1 MSDRNPVLSRPE
13 PTATVG
19 APREGQGGGAGEH
32 GEAAHHRRDA
42 RPQPLPPGPPPPNP
56 LRVRDH
62 YAPSLEVLM
71 YAVRSGGM
79 WTGRQR
85 GVIRGGQ
92 EFGGTTST
100 RGTLIVRRDGQDAD
114 EPYFASH
121 AGAHGEILECGR
133 MGARQQLDVVNQE
146 IVGWC
151 CLGGVSLGLV
161 RKLYLLKSVM
171 SKESGAK
178 YWVPNKS
185 GTKMRPVK
193 VAGNLRAK

>member
-13 PTATVG
+13 PTATGG

-62 YAPSLEVLM
+62 YAPSLEVLT
-71 YAVRSGGM
+71 YAVRSGGIQTASVCGAPAHGGQYG

-146 IVGWC
+146 YRRLVLPGRSVTGVGPKIIPVEVCYVERKWC
-151 CLGGVSLGLV
+151 KILG
-161 RKLYLLKSVM
+161 
-171 SKESGAK
+171 A
-178 YWVPNKS
+178 
-185 GTKMRPVK
+185 
-193 VAGNLRAK
+193 